1 MGLRPGV
8 RRPVWHGFA
17 VRLAAFMDAQ
27 PKTHSPTS
35 ERRRKMLEALSPRE
49 WRAIRAQAQR
59 NAPSAEDAEDAL
71 QTGCVQFLR
80 CYDGPPEA
88 VLPWLLLVVKRCAW
102 AIGRKEKVRATR
114 CLASTDAYDAE
125 EGEIVLP
132 DAGTEVAEVV
142 ERQLEVERRI
152 ELIGRLK
159 PDERTALILLGLGA
173 SYAEIGELRGWTQTK
188 VNRCVAE
195 GRAAL
200 WTMRMDS

>member
-1 MGLRPGV
+1 
-8 RRPVWHGFA
+8 
-17 VRLAAFMDAQ
+17 
-27 PKTHSPTS
+27 
-35 ERRRKMLEALSPRE
+35 MLEALSPRE